1 MLKNY
6 CIDKYW
12 KILARENFFLKVRG
26 KKKEEKEQ

>member
-1 MLKNY
+1 MLTN
-6 CIDKYW
+6 CRIEKYW